1 MANDFK
7 LLVDE
12 LRYKLTVAFNRINKL
27 ELQLQDSMV
36 LVSQL
41 KEKLYLGEKEKKSI
55 MEKELEKR
63 LAIAEGKINKLEQM
77 LLDNIDLINY
87 LHDKYSKFIPKTNG
101 KIELGVIKGIQT
113 QRHIEQLNRK
123 PNGK

>member
-1 MANDFK
+1 
-7 LLVDE
+7 
-12 LRYKLTVAFNRINKL
+12 
-27 ELQLQDSMV
+27 
-36 LVSQL
+36 
-41 KEKLYLGEKEKKSI
+41 
-55 MEKELEKR
+55 MENPKELEKR
-63 LAIAEGKINKLEQM
+63 LAIAEGKISKLEQI

-123 PNGK
+123 LNGK

>member
-1 MANDFK
+1 MANNFK

-12 LRYKLTVAFNRINKL
+12 LKEKLTLAFNRVNKL

-41 KEKLYLGEKEKKSI
+41 KEKLYLGEKKSI

-63 LAIAEGKINKLEQM
+63 LVIAEGKIAKLEEI
-77 LLDNIDLINY
+77 LLSNWELINY
-87 LHDKYSKFIPKTNG
+87 LNHKYGKFIG
-101 KIELGVIKGIQT
+101 KDATISLGEIKGMQT
-113 QRHIEQLNRK
+113 QRHIEELNK
-123 PNGK
+123 KLNGK

>member
-1 MANDFK
+1 
-7 LLVDE
+7 
-12 LRYKLTVAFNRINKL
+12 
-27 ELQLQDSMV
+27 
-36 LVSQL
+36 
-41 KEKLYLGEKEKKSI
+41 
-55 MEKELEKR
+55 MENPKELEKR
-63 LAIAEGKINKLEQM
+63 LAVAECRIDKLEQM

-87 LHDKYSKFIPKTNG
+87 LNDKYGKFIPKTNG